1 MAGQIN
7 KNKLLLV
14 EGVDE
19 INFFYSLFKSMNIS
33 DIQVIESKGK
43 ERFPAELE
51 LIVNDPEFEKVSGIG
66 IVRDADN
73 DQTAA
78 VQSIQYYLKK
88 HELPHR
94 AGHGGFDSSSQIRV
108 GIFIAPGFKENGMLE
123 SLVLESLTQHPV
135 KMAAERYLA
144 DLKSSLAN
152 QTTEVKFN
160 YPNNEPKALMHAFLA
175 GMEKFIPSLGLAS
188 KKGYFD
194 LEAEVFQDIR
204 SFISLI

>member
-1 MAGQIN
+1 MAGYIQKTKI
-7 KNKLLLV
+7 LLV

-19 INFFYSLFKSMNIS
+19 INFFYSLFKTMEIH
-33 DIQVIESKGK
+33 DIQVLESKGK
-43 ERFPAELE
+43 DQFPAELE
-51 LIVNDPEFEKVSGIG
+51 LIVNDPDFEKIEAIG
-66 IVRDADN
+66 IVRDADTS
-73 DQTAA
+73 QTAA

-88 HELPHR
+88 HNLPHK
-94 AGHGGFDSSSQIRV
+94 AGHGNFDNGGSLKI

-123 SLVLESLTQHPV
+123 SLILESLTDHPV

-144 DLKSSLAN
+144 DLKDSLASQPEAN
-152 QTTEVKFN
+152 KYK

-194 LEAEVFQDIR
+194 LEADVFQDIR
-204 SFISLI
+204 AFISSI

>member
-1 MAGQIN
+1 MAGQIT

-19 INFFYSLFKSMNIS
+19 INFFYSLFKNMNIS

-51 LIVNDPEFEKVSGIG
+51 LIINDPEFEKVSGIG
-66 IVRDADN
+66 IVRDADAN
-73 DQTAA
+73 QNAA
-78 VQSIQYYLKK
+78 VQSIQHYLKK
-88 HELPHR
+88 HGLPHR
-94 AGHGGFDSSSQIRV
+94 ASHGQFDSSDRIKV

-144 DLKSSLAN
+144 DLRTSLDN
-152 QTTEVKFN
+152 QTTEVRFN

-194 LEAEVFQDIR
+194 LEADVFRDIR
-204 SFISLI
+204 GFISSI